1 MKTERNYGIELLR
14 LCLMFMVCLLHVLGQ
29 GGILEASKIS
39 EEGGSKIFWLI
50 EISCYCAVDGF
61 ALISGYIAQDR
72 PKNMKR

>member
-39 EEGGSKIFWLI
+39 EEGG
-50 EISCYCAVDGF
+50 G
-61 ALISGYIAQDR
+61 
-72 PKNMKR
+72 PKYFGL

>member
-39 EEGGSKIFWLI
+39 EEGGVQNILAYRNILLLCS
-50 EISCYCAVDGF
+50 
-61 ALISGYIAQDR
+61 
-72 PKNMKR
+72 

>member
-39 EEGGSKIFWLI
+39 EEGGPK
-50 EISCYCAVDGF
+50 YF
-61 ALISGYIAQDR
+61 AYRNILLLCS
-72 PKNMKR
+72 